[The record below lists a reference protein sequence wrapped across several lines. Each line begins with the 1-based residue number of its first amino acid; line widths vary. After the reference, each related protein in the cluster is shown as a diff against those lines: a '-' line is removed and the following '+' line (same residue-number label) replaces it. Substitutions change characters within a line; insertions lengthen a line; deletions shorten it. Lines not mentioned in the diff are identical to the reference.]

1 MHGGASILPLPPLA
15 ESQRRSKETGLFFS
29 TLLMH
34 THTQHP
40 LFLNIHQPSQS
51 KRKTKNSFS
60 PAHQSGGMGK
70 QTWFPAY
77 QAVNQTEPQQIMP
90 TEISARSLLSQTF
103 PFSKCWSDMSGTSH
117 SSHVC
122 WSWTTWLEA
131 LACAKTMCLQGEGA
145 RGMNKD

>member
-34 THTQHP
+34 THTHTTPPFPQHSSA
-40 LFLNIHQPSQS
+40 FT

-77 QAVNQTEPQQIMP
+77 QAVNQTEPRQIVP
-90 TEISARSLLSQTF
+90 TKISTRSLLSQTF

-117 SSHVC
+117 SSHIC
-122 WSWTTWLEA
+122 WSRTTWLEA